1 MKYILSFLMSVI
13 TCGLYAQDKIDYPT
27 EQWQR
32 VKAAEVGWNDVL
44 LAEALAY
51 AKDQNS
57 SSVVIVHGGKIMAEG
72 HWPVS
77 GSSIYKSLT
86 DDNNAE
92 GQIIEDVAS
101 MQKSLVAILVVI
113 AKTKGLLDL
122 EASVSDYLGE
132 GWSEVKPNQEKAI
145 TLHHLLS
152 MTSGLEPN
160 LSFNAPA
167 GSRWQYNTNAYSK
180 LGPVLQKVTGLSIGE
195 LTSQWLT
202 SKIGM
207 SDSGWEHRSWVLPG
221 MDANKYGFLTSAR
234 DMARLGLLMLSNGSW
249 AGKSIIPSS
258 DLIQTHQSSQALNP
272 AYGNLWWL
280 NGQPTLRD
288 GKLTTAGLVPS
299 APTDLYAALGS
310 LGRKLYVVPS
320 LNLIVTR
327 LGDAPEEASDKVFD
341 NVFDNVFWQKL
352 MAASPKGALCGQ
364 CDGAIAD
371 QLSNVKSADGH
382 YISWIE
388 HIIDDPV
395 LGIADLSGSDGLSMA
410 DLDQDGYEDIVSV
423 HESDTVYDGKPIGH
437 VRIAWGSQNPQLW
450 DLSTLATG
458 TEAAAAEDVAL
469 ADVNGDGFIDVV
481 VACELAHLIYFQNP
495 GKDSRTAPWERTILN
510 VSKNRGSYIRTFL
523 ADFDGDGRPE
533 VAAANKGEQNPEI
546 KDAPLNNISLYLPP
560 ADPLKGNE
568 WTEQVLGRVKIPINS
583 EPVDLDGDG
592 DLDIVGGSRAEARIL
607 WFENQGGLKFL
618 EHSINVP
625 DAPKELAITGFNMD
639 YADLD
644 GDGRVDIVST
654 AWPGV
659 ITLLRQPA
667 NKDGEWKFS
676 EIGHAA
682 PDQLVSVRLADIDS
696 DGDFDVFVGAYS
708 RGPRDIDGPLVSAN
722 NPIGRIAWF
731 ENPGA
736 GVLENWPRHDISRRK
751 RGMFDKWLFRDLDGD
766 GDLDV
771 LGTRGNSEPYDGVF
785 WLEQIRT
792 TEPAKVFSK
801 ARPMDSLQMSLP
813 SGQSLQ

>member
-1 MKYILSFLMSVI
+1 MSLIV
-13 TCGLYAQDKIDYPT
+13 CSLNAQDKIDYPA
-27 EQWQR
+27 EQWQT
-32 VKAAEVGWNDVL
+32 VKAAAVGWNEAL

-51 AKDQNS
+51 AKAQNT
-57 SSVVIVHGGKIMAEG
+57 SSVVIVQGGKIMAEG

-77 GSSIYKSLT
+77 GSLIYNALK

-101 MQKSLVAILVVI
+101 MQKSLVAILTII
-113 AKTKGLLDL
+113 AKTKDLLDL
-122 EASVSDYLGE
+122 ETAVTDYLGE
-132 GWSEVKPNQEKAI
+132 GWSKANLSQEKAI

-160 LSFNAPA
+160 LTFKAPA
-167 GSRWQYNTNAYSK
+167 GSRWQYNTNAYSQI
-180 LGPVLQKVTGLSIGE
+180 GPVLEKVTGRSIDE

-207 SDSGWEHRSWVLPG
+207 SDSSWGRRLWVLPG

-234 DMARLGLLMLSNGSW
+234 DIARLGLLMLANGSW
-249 AGKSIIPSS
+249 AGQSIIPSAE
-258 DLIQTHQSSQALNP
+258 LIQSHQSSQSLNP
-272 AYGNLWWL
+272 AYGKLWWL
-280 NGQPTLRD
+280 NGKPSLVD
-288 GKLTTAGLVPS
+288 SKLTTSGLVPN
-299 APTDLYAALGS
+299 APSDMYAALGA

-327 LGDAPEEASDKVFD
+327 LGDSPAKD
-341 NVFDNVFWQKL
+341 FDNVFWQKL
-352 MAASPKGALCGQ
+352 MAASPAGTLCGQ

-371 QLSNVKSADGH
+371 QLSNVKSADGR
-382 YISWIE
+382 YISWKE
-388 HIIDDPV
+388 HIIDDPA
-395 LGIADLSGSDGLSMA
+395 LGIQDLSGSDGLSMA
-410 DLDQDGYEDIVSV
+410 DLDKDGYEDIVSV

-437 VRIAWGSQNPQLW
+437 VRIAWGSQNPLQW
-450 DLSTLATG
+450 DLGTLASG

-469 ADVNGDGFIDVV
+469 ADVNRDGFIDVI

-495 GKDSRTAPWERTILN
+495 ATDSRTVPWERTILN
-510 VSKNRGSYIRTFL
+510 VSQNRGSYIRAFL

-533 VAAANKGEQNPEI
+533 VVAANKGEQNPEI
-546 KDAPLNNISLYLPP
+546 KDAALNNISLYLPP
-560 ADPLKGNE
+560 ADPLKGNG
-568 WTEQVLGRVKIPINS
+568 WTEKVLGRVKIPINS

-592 DLDIVGGSRAEARIL
+592 DLDIVGGSRAEARIF
-607 WFENQGGLKFL
+607 WFENQGNLEFL
-618 EHSINVP
+618 EHSIKVP
-625 DAPKELAITGFNMD
+625 GAPRELAITGFNMD

-644 GDGRVDIVST
+644 ADGRVDIVST

-667 NKDGEWKFS
+667 SKDGEWKFS
-676 EIGHAA
+676 EIGNAS
-682 PDQLVSVRLADIDS
+682 PDQLVSARLADIDD
-696 DGDFDVFVGAYS
+696 DGDLDIFVGSYS

-731 ENPGA
+731 ENPGT
-736 GVLENWPRHDISRRK
+736 GVLSNWPRHDISRRK

-792 TEPAKVFSK
+792 TESAAVFTG
-801 ARPMDSLQMSLP
+801 ARPMESLQMSLP